1 MIYNKIK
8 FRNLKITDSKLI
20 LTWRRKKRISKN
32 QYTNI
37 SNSLVSQKKWLIN
50 SFNNKNFYHWLILFK
65 NKPIGY
71 ICIKDLDLK
80 KKETDWGYY
89 IGSDEH
95 LFLGAFIPPYFYNWV
110 FKELKINIINSYVF
124 LDNKK
129 VIKLHHY
136 HKYLIEK
143 KFNVIKNNKEIKCI
157 KMTLKKKNWEF
168 KKYLNFIAKF
178 PLNKNKNFKINF
190 RKKT

>member
-1 MIYNKIK
+1 MISNKIK
-8 FRNLKITDSKLI
+8 FRELKITDAKII
-20 LTWRRKKRISKN
+20 LSWRRKKRISKN

-37 SNSLVSQKKWLIN
+37 SNSLVLQKEWLIN
-50 SFNNKNFYHWLILFK
+50 SFEKKDYYHWLILFK

-71 ICIKDLDLK
+71 ICIKDIDFK

-95 LFLGAFIPPYFYNWV
+95 LFLGAFIPPFFYNWV

-124 LDNKK
+124 LNNIK
-129 VIKLHHY
+129 VIKLHLY
-136 HKYLIEK
+136 HKYLIVK
-143 KFNVIKNNKEIKCI
+143 KFNIIKNNKKIRCV

-168 KKYLNFIAKF
+168 KKYSSFISKF
-178 PLNKNKNFKINF
+178 PVNKSKNF
-190 RKKT
+190 RKNVIF